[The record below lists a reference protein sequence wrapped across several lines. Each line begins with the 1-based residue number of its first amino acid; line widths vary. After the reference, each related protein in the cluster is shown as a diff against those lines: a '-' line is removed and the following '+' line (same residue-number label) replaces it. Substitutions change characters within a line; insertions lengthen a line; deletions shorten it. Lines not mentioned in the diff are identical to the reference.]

1 MATYTPGEPAIE
13 IAGAAALEPGRD
25 GVRPRRLPPD
35 CWHLLDLMTQFAQ
48 RSPSGVRITLRTDS
62 PFVALTMTPTML
74 QILGL
79 REEPR
84 LPAVDLVVDGEWV
97 ATREQAGGRTLRLD
111 LAERD
116 NVELLDGDPV
126 HMRFEGLGE
135 HEKDLELWLPPSGD
149 TALASLELADGARL
163 GPVRDTRRRWLHYG
177 SSISQC
183 SEATSP
189 ARIWPAIAA
198 RRAGLHLIPL
208 GLGGSCHLDPYV
220 ARYIRDLSAD
230 VISLKLGINVVNLA
244 SFKERTFVPAVHGF
258 LDTLRDGHPRTP
270 IVVVS
275 PIFCPSAEDRPGPT
289 DLRGGRFVAVGDPAE
304 VARGALTLRRI
315 RDLLAAAVAVRRE
328 RGDANL
334 HYLDGLELFGK
345 EDAHD
350 LPDDLHP
357 NGVGYER
364 IGERFYER
372 VFSARGILASR
383 P

>member
-1 MATYTPGEPAIE
+1 MPTYSLGEAPLE
-13 IAGAAALEPGRD
+13 IAGAATLEPGPD
-25 GVRPRRLPPD
+25 GVRPRRLPRD

-62 PFVALTMTPTML
+62 TSVALTMTPMML
-74 QILGL
+74 EILGL

-84 LPAVDLVVDGEWV
+84 LPAVDLVVDGELV
-97 ATREQAGGRTLRLD
+97 ATREQAGGRTLRVD
-111 LAERD
+111 LANRN

-126 HMRFEGLGE
+126 CMRFEGLGRR
-135 HEKDLELWLPPSGD
+135 EKNLELWLPPSGD
-149 TALASLELADGARL
+149 TALASLELADGASL

-220 ARYIRDLSAD
+220 ARFIRDLAAD
-230 VISLKLGINVVNLA
+230 MISLKLGINVVNLA

-270 IVVVS
+270 ILVAS
-275 PIFCPSAEDRPGPT
+275 PIFCPSAEERPGPT
-289 DLRGGRFVAVGDPAE
+289 DLRDGRFVAVGDPAD

-315 RDLLAAAVAVRRE
+315 RELLAEAVAVRRE

-345 EDAHD
+345 DDAHD
-350 LPDDLHP
+350 LPDGLHP
-357 NGVGYER
+357 NGGGYER

-372 VFSARGILASR
+372 VFAAGGILSSG